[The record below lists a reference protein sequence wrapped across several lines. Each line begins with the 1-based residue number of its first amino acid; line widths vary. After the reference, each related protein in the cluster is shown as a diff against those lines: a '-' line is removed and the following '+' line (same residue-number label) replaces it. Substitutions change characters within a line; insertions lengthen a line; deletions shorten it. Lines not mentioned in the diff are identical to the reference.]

1 MMDSDGRVVE
11 GTQTNFFA
19 LHVRSCAVGCAFVGT
34 FPTHVL
40 AGWGSGDR

>member
-19 LHVRSCAVGCAFVGT
+19 LHVRSCAVGCAFGRVSNARIGRVGK
-34 FPTHVL
+34 
-40 AGWGSGDR
+40 W